1 MVTGWRRAFCTSI
14 PRDREPKVLTERQ
27 QHCDDGSSNLRS
39 PKITSKFGFFSNP
52 STPRLQSQPVSTPSL
67 RCRTTVTAATTPNS
81 SLPNS
86 PKLHC
91 NVSTTPKKNHHNPSN
106 SPRLF
111 NLSNPTSPKSPS
123 SFSLLKSTLRLSKT
137 RCGICLESVK
147 AGQGTAIFTAECS
160 HSFHFPCIATHVK
173 KNQNLVCPVCSAGWK
188 ELPFLSFHHSQSLQ
202 SSGANKISSSDP
214 VKLKDVKAKSL
225 RVYDDDEPLMSPTSG
240 TRFNP
245 IPETDEDETEQGD
258 ENSVSEFQG
267 FFVNPAATTRLVK
280 DSNRNIGNVEMRL
293 LPDAAIVSVGRN
305 YETYAVVLKVR
316 APASQA
322 AKTISSS
329 SILSPGQRAPI
340 DLVTVVDVSSSM
352 SGAKIQMLKRAMRL
366 VISSLG
372 STDRLSIVA
381 FSATSK
387 RLLPLRRMTT
397 TGRRSARRIVDAL
410 GTVGQ
415 GMSVSDALK
424 KAAKVLEDRRE
435 KNPAATIMM
444 LLSDNPSASE
454 DDQHRHN
461 RTGRSLSPSVSSS
474 RLSSYLDVPVH
485 TIGFGD
491 PSSEDA
497 FTKCIGGL
505 LSVVVSDLRLQLGL
519 IAGSSSAEI
528 AAVYSLTNRPTV
540 LGYGSVQLGDLYADE
555 EKELLLELKVPS
567 STSIGAHHHVLSVRS
582 SYRDPSSMEL
592 VYSREQT
599 LLIPRA
605 QAVRSSSSSPNIE
618 RLRNLHV
625 ATRAVAES
633 RRLAEH
639 NDLTSAH
646 HLLTSARA
654 LLIQCGSASAE
665 EYARGLEAELS
676 ELNRLRYLHQA
687 QQSQRQ
693 RITVTSQRDSNNRA
707 EDKSEPLTPTSAWRA
722 AERLAKVAIMR
733 KSMNRVS
740 DLHGFENARF

>member
-14 PRDREPKVLTERQ
+14 PKDREPKVLTEKQ
-27 QHCDDGSSNLRS
+27 QHCDDGSSDLRS

-86 PKLHC
+86 PKLLC
-91 NVSTTPKKNHHNPSN
+91 NVSSTPKKNNHHSN

-111 NLSNPTSPKSPS
+111 NFSNPSSPKSPS

-160 HSFHFPCIATHVK
+160 HSFHFPCIASHVK
-173 KNQNLVCPVCSAGWK
+173 KNQNLVCPVCSSGWK
-188 ELPFLSFHHSQSLQ
+188 ELPLLSFHHTHTLQ
-202 SSGANKISSSDP
+202 SGVNKISSPDP
-214 VKLKDVKAKSL
+214 SKLKDVKAKSL

-245 IPETDEDETEQGD
+245 IPETDEDESEQGD

-267 FFVNPAATTRLVK
+267 FFVNPTSTTRLATGG
-280 DSNRNIGNVEMRL
+280 NRSTGNVEMRL
-293 LPDAAIVSVGRN
+293 LPDAAIVSVGRS
-305 YETYAVVLKVR
+305 YETYAVVFKVR
-316 APASQA
+316 APSSQA

-329 SILSPGQRAPI
+329 ILNPGRRAPI

-372 STDRLSIVA
+372 SADRLSIVA

-387 RLLPLRRMTT
+387 RLLPLKRMTT

-444 LLSDNPSASE
+444 LLSDNPPACD
-454 DDQHRHN
+454 DDQRRYD
-461 RTGRSLSPSVSSS
+461 RTSRSSSPAVSST
-474 RLSSYLDVPVH
+474 RLSSFLDVPVH

-497 FTKCIGGL
+497 FANCIGGL

-519 IAGSSSAEI
+519 ISGSSSAEI
-528 AAVYSLTNRPTV
+528 AAVYSLTNRPAV
-540 LGYGSVQLGDLYADE
+540 LGYGSVQLGDLYAEE

-567 STSIGAHHHVLSVRS
+567 SSSIGVHHHVLSVRS
-582 SYRDPSSMEL
+582 SYRDPSTMEL

-599 LLIPRA
+599 LLIPRP

-639 NDLTSAH
+639 NDLTGAH

-665 EYARGLEAELS
+665 DYSRGLEAELS
-676 ELNRLRYLHQA
+676 ELSRLRHQHQA
-687 QQSQRQ
+687 QRQ
-693 RITVTSQRDSNNRA
+693 RTTVTSRRDAANNRT
-707 EDKSEPLTPTSAWRA
+707 EDKPEPLTPTSAWRA